1 MSVKEKKPRELEAA
15 SELAYGDGAGARAEM
30 PGEDAHS
37 LRKGLVPAGG
47 WNGRVPDDLPYND
60 DVDGPVCGTCGD
72 THEVQEPVYDG
83 PESAANYQ
91 GVREADCPDCGPKR
105 AWVVYI
111 DRQGEERSETMR
123 AELARDFTD
132 RKGLRECHECS
143 KLCLPVLYEDYE
155 DGHTEH
161 TCYLCDF
168 ADQLR
173 DLMRLDFTG
182 KSKAEIAAACIR
194 SEESYYE
201 AVGPVREV
209 RKVWS

>member
-1 MSVKEKKPRELEAA
+1 MSVKELRELEAA
-15 SELAYGDGAGARAEM
+15 SEMAWDDGDTILAEM
-30 PGEDAHS
+30 LGEDAHS
-37 LRKGLVPAGG
+37 LRKRVDLVPAGG
-47 WNGRVPDDLPYND
+47 MNGRVPDDLPACETC
-60 DVDGPVCGTCGD
+60 VD
-72 THEVQEPVYDG
+72 
-83 PESAANYQ
+83 
-91 GVREADCPDCGPKR
+91 
-105 AWVVYI
+105 VVYI

-132 RKGLRECHECS
+132 RKGLRECRECS